1 MSFLIP
7 SARRIPMSTWSL
19 DSKLSRTVRFEQHG
33 PQAEKPVKIAICE
46 YRRSK
51 SFEDLCLGTIPING
65 SERDRLTKKDSTAG
79 KDSIDRNRIR
89 PACRRQDERAAAD
102 LRSASAPQRP
112 VKSTAAATG
121 RGAWIERVSSGMNRR
136 CANSR
141 THAAARWQVI
151 YESKARRTQSFTQP

>member
-7 SARRIPMSTWSL
+7 SARCIPMSTWSL

-51 SFEDLCLGTIPING
+51 SFDDLRPGTIPING
-65 SERDRLTKKDSTAG
+65 SQKDSTLTG
-79 KDSIDRNRIR
+79 KEFD
-89 PACRRQDERAAAD
+89 ARAAAETSAPPPD

-121 RGAWIERVSSGMNRR
+121 RCARIDRASSGMNRH

-151 YESKARRTQSFTQP
+151 YESKAHRTQSFTQP